1 MTRCLM
7 SGFWEVQGLFGG
19 HSGEQ
24 GKQQEEKEEKT
35 QQDIG

>member
-7 SGFWEVQGLFGG
+7 SDFWEVQGLFGE

-24 GKQQEEKEEKT
+24 GKQQEEKEEKPNE
-35 QQDIG
+35 I